1 MDEHRG
7 RSWSATMFAFFPFA
21 SSSSSAPRRRHGA
34 RRRARLLAATA
45 LVAAVPAA
53 CSGDGGPSLGPFE
66 GDATPNATV
75 TVDGTAYAFLAQ
87 CYDDGQVFEARG
99 VTVDAKTG
107 APVRML
113 VRIAPRESYVGLVFG
128 DNDFVI
134 EPSLDEGLVLTRE
147 GDRVRGDG
155 IAFVRDLDFRTQ
167 TAAPAGTG
175 SLLLDCPGV
184 TPGSPP
190 PS

>member
-7 RSWSATMFAFFPFA
+7 RSWSATMFAFFPLA
-21 SSSSSAPRRRHGA
+21 LSSSPAPRWRHRAPRRA
-34 RRRARLLAATA
+34 RRLAAAA
-45 LVAAVPAA
+45 LVAAVAA
-53 CSGDGGPSLGPFE
+53 GCSGDGSPSLGPFE
-66 GDATPNATV
+66 GDAAPNARV
-75 TVDGTAYAFLAQ
+75 TVDGTVYAFLAQ

-107 APVRML
+107 TPVRML

-134 EPSLDEGLVLTRE
+134 EPSLDEGLTLARD
-147 GDRVRGDG
+147 GDRVRGER

-167 TAAPAGTG
+167 TATPVGTG
-175 SLLLDCPGV
+175 SLQLDCPGV
-184 TPGSPP
+184 TPGAPP